1 MKHPML
7 QRNSRLSATLPTPNG
22 GLNCG
27 ISPFL
32 IGDRE
37 VSDCENLTLYQGS
50 LVTRRGFVTDEQHF
64 DRFTTGQRMQ
74 FFTDCDGYR
83 LVLAAQDNE
92 AAADLMVTVFDP
104 NGIPT
109 GQQFVMTVAR
119 GQGGFLV
126 SGSTDSTLSRFTA
139 LLFADNGDIVGI
151 NAAEDKWVL
160 LNDKV
165 YVPLYAVNGTPTAQ
179 QHEPGECDRAEPIN
193 RLTHDFRCTYTTDN
207 TGIYYHLPTLH
218 ENSPL
223 TVTLTRFDRL
233 LTFEVAAGFRESA
246 VVEGL
251 QVAFD
256 RVGGCFWFVKNG
268 APTALPNEGKRN
280 DVSALAWAGQVHYTG
295 GAARQF
301 GTWYGGDRSTQAGGT
316 RLFLGGGNAV
326 MWSAVGNPLYFP
338 TSAYALVGDPD
349 EPLTAFGKQGDQLVL
364 FKQHSMYGVEYVS
377 NQAVT
382 AEDIEQGMRVDVT
395 ATAQFPLTPLH
406 AEIGCDLPHTVA
418 LLGNRL
424 VWACADGKVYCLD
437 TSGKLSQRTV
447 SCISQPIRPLL
458 QANPPGVAAATVVE
472 DRYVL
477 LWDNTL
483 FVATDEPSPRWMKWS
498 FDETR
503 ATALSVCRTGR
514 TLCIPA
520 SYQVGNTTVFFWFS
534 QVGDA
539 DTVITH
545 SGENW
550 SDAVYGFDSCAVKGS
565 LCTKLFDFGAP
576 EEYKQVT
583 RVFAEAS
590 ADSAIHAAYVTE
602 RGMYPDLSVR
612 GTDGVRLTPSV
623 GRCRRFGL
631 RLCGK
636 KLAVNSITIHAI
648 TGRR

>member
-1 MKHPML
+1 MKHPTL
-7 QRNSRLSATLPTPNG
+7 QRNSRLQATLPTPNG

-27 ISPFL
+27 VSPFL

-139 LLFADNGDIVGI
+139 ILFADNGDIVGI
-151 NAAEDKWVL
+151 NAAEDKWVW
-160 LNDKV
+160 LNDEV
-165 YVPLYAVNGTPTAQ
+165 YVPLYAVNGIPTAQ
-179 QHEPGECDRAEPIN
+179 RHEAGECDRAEPIN

-223 TVTLTRFDRL
+223 TVTLTRLDRL

-251 QVAFD
+251 KVVFD

-280 DVSALAWAGQVHYTG
+280 DVSALAWAGQVHYAG

-382 AEDIEQGMRVDVT
+382 AEDIEQGISVDVT

-406 AEIGCDLPHTVA
+406 AEIGCDLPQTVA

-458 QANPPGVAAATVVE
+458 QANPPGIAAATVAE

-545 SGENW
+545 TGTSW
-550 SDAVYGFDSCAVKGS
+550 ADAVYAFLPHTVKS
-565 LCTKLFDFGAP
+565 FLCTKLFDFGAP
-576 EEYKQVT
+576 EEYKQIT

-590 ADSAIHAAYVTE
+590 AKSAINAAYVTE
-602 RGMYPDLSVR
+602 RGTYPDLSVQ
-612 GTDGVRLTPSV
+612 GADGVRLTPSV

-631 RLCGK
+631 RLCGE
-636 KLAVNSITIHAI
+636 KLAVNSIGIHAI